1 MNKLFVSLVLC
12 IFYYNLAAQRV
23 VRITPSTPICS
34 MEGDALP
41 KNRIADSPSEEVSKT
56 VADICRKMGVSSSH
70 FIVEAANV
78 PNAQALILGG
88 KRYIHYSPFYINKIQ
103 KQSQTYWAMIFT
115 LAHEIGH
122 HANYHTLDATNLDDR
137 KIEELAADKFAG
149 CALRHLGATL
159 EEVEKAVS
167 ILKENGDATHP
178 ERSARLMA
186 TTRGWEDCKGENE
199 ANGANSSNN
208 SDKTPSKPTSNAD
221 CQQKKTADV
230 HFKNATKTR
239 IRIFLSPQ
247 SGWRDMTPRLTLE
260 AGETKAILDLG
271 VGRQLFVIQAL
282 IEDALGNS
290 SFADYKNDEVRV
302 NPCLDTAQSPIII
315 R

>member
-1 MNKLFVSLVLC
+1 MNKQF
-12 IFYYNLAAQRV
+12 IFIALLAISHNLTAQRV
-23 VRITPSTPICS
+23 VRISPSTPICT
-34 MEGDALP
+34 MEGDAPP
-41 KNRIADSPSEEVSKT
+41 KDRIADSPSEEVKKT
-56 VADICRKMGVSSSH
+56 VEDICRKMGVSSSH
-70 FIVEAANV
+70 FIIEAANV
-78 PNAQALILGG
+78 PNAQALILQG

-103 KQSQTYWAMIFT
+103 KQSQTYWSMIFA

-122 HANYHTLDATNLDDR
+122 HANYHTFDTTNIDNR
-137 KIEELAADKFAG
+137 KMEELAADKFAG

-186 TTRGWEDCKGENE
+186 TTRGWEDCKGEN
-199 ANGANSSNN
+199 GANAPTNTNN
-208 SDKTPSKPTSNAD
+208 TPSKPVSNAD
-221 CQQKKTADV
+221 CMQKKTADV

-271 VGRQLFVIQAL
+271 VGRQLFVIQAWV
-282 IEDALGNS
+282 EDALGNS
-290 SFADYKNDEVRV
+290 SFQDYKNDEVRV
-302 NPCLDTAQSPIII
+302 NPCLDTAQSPIVI